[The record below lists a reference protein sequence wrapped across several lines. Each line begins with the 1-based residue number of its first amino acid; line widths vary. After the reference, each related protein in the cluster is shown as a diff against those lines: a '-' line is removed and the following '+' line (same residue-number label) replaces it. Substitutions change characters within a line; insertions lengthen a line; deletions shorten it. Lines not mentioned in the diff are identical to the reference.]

1 MSTAVRFAERMS
13 RLGTEGAFEVLARA
27 RKLEAQGKRIVHLEI
42 GEPDFATPDN
52 IVEAAIGAMQNGYT
66 HYTPA
71 SGIFE
76 AREAVAG
83 FVTRTLNPDVEANEV
98 VLVPGAKNVLLFTL
112 LACIEPGDEIILPDP
127 GYPAYASQVSFIGA
141 VPKVVTLREETGFRM
156 DLDELASL
164 VTPKTRMLIINT
176 PQNPTGGVLTEEDV
190 RFVCELAHKH
200 DLLVVSDEIYSQLV
214 YGFHHVSPLSQP
226 GMRERTV
233 LMDGLSKSY
242 AMTGWRLGYAVAP
255 KALAAKLDQLMI
267 NSSSCAAGFTQMA
280 AIEALSAPESAHAV
294 SRMVKVFEHRRDLIV
309 DGINAI
315 PGMRCTRPQG
325 AFYAFPNIQGTGFG
339 ERDLADR
346 LLTEA
351 GVAVLPGTA
360 FGDAGK
366 GYIRIAYTQSEDELS
381 RGLERIAEVVSKQPP
396 QQPPLPAQRPS
407 RRPPSAA
414 RPLSRPRPAW
424 RPRPLPSG
432 PRWPRR

>member
-1 MSTAVRFAERMS
+1 MSSTAVRFAERMS

-27 RKLEAQGKRIVHLEI
+27 RKLEAEGKRIVHLEI

-71 SGIFE
+71 SGIWE
-76 AREAVAG
+76 AREAVAQ
-83 FVTRTLNPDVEANEV
+83 FVSRMLSTEVEAADV
-98 VLVPGAKNVLLFTL
+98 VLVPGSKNVLLFTL
-112 LACIEPGDEIILPDP
+112 LACVEPGDEVILPDP

-141 VPKVVTLREETGFRM
+141 VPKTVTLREESGFRI

-164 VTPKTRMLIINT
+164 ETPKTRMLIINT

-190 RFVCELAHKH
+190 DFVCDLAHKH

-214 YGFHHVSPLSQP
+214 YGFHHVSPMSRP

-255 KALAAKLDQLMI
+255 RELSAKLDQLMI

-280 AIEALSAPESAHAV
+280 AIEALSAPESEHAV
-294 SRMVKVFEHRRDLIV
+294 SRMVKVFEHRRNLVV
-309 DGINAI
+309 DGLNAI
-315 PGMRCTRPQG
+315 PGMRCARPQG
-325 AFYAFPNIQGTGFG
+325 AFYAFPNIEGTGFD
-339 ERDLADR
+339 EHELADR
-346 LLTEA
+346 LLSEA

-360 FGDAGK
+360 VGHAGE
-366 GYIRIAYTQSEDELS
+366 GFIRLAYTQSEDELKV
-381 RGLERIAEVVSKQPP
+381 GLDRIREFI
-396 QQPPLPAQRPS
+396 
-407 RRPPSAA
+407 AA
-414 RPLSRPRPAW
+414 NPK
-424 RPRPLPSG
+424 
-432 PRWPRR
+432 

>member
-1 MSTAVRFAERMS
+1 VTAIRFAERMS
-13 RLGTEGAFEVLARA
+13 RLGTEGAFEVLAKA
-27 RKLEAQGKRIVHLEI
+27 RRLEAGGKKIVHLEI

-52 IVEAAIGAMQNGYT
+52 IVEAGISAMQHGYT

-83 FVTRTLNPDVEANEV
+83 FVARTLKTEVDPTEV
-98 VLVPGAKNVLLFTL
+98 VLVPGSKNVLLFTL
-112 LACIEPGDEIILPDP
+112 FACIEPGDEVILPDP
-127 GYPAYASQVSFIGA
+127 GYPAYASQVNFIGG
-141 VPKVVTLREETGFRM
+141 VPKTVTLREESGFRM

-176 PQNPTGGVLTEEDV
+176 PQNPTGGVLTAEDV
-190 RFVCELAHKH
+190 KFVCELAHKH

-214 YGFHHVSPLSQP
+214 YGFHHVSPLSHP

-280 AIEALSAPESAHAV
+280 AIEALSAPESEHAV
-294 SRMVKVFEHRRDLIV
+294 ARMVKVFEHRRNLVV
-309 DGINAI
+309 DGLNAI
-315 PGMRCTRPQG
+315 PGMRCARPQG
-325 AFYAFPNIQGTGFG
+325 SFYVFPNIEGTGFD
-339 ERDLADR
+339 EHELADR
-346 LLTEA
+346 LLAEE
-351 GVAVLPGTA
+351 GVAVLPGTY
-360 FGDAGK
+360 FGHAGK
-366 GYIRIAYTQSEDELS
+366 GFIRLAYTQSEDELKL
-381 RGLERIAEVVSKQPP
+381 GLDRIGEFIRAN
-396 QQPPLPAQRPS
+396 
-407 RRPPSAA
+407 
-414 RPLSRPRPAW
+414 PR
-424 RPRPLPSG
+424 
-432 PRWPRR
+432 

>member
-1 MSTAVRFAERMS
+1 MS
-13 RLGTEGAFEVLARA
+13 RLGTEGAFEVLAKA
-27 RKLEAQGKRIVHLEI
+27 RRLEAEGKTIVHLEI

-52 IVEAAIGAMQNGYT
+52 IIEAGISAMQNGYT

-71 SGIFE
+71 SGIME

-83 FVTRTLNPDVEANEV
+83 FVTRTLGVDIDPTEV
-98 VLVPGAKNVLLFTL
+98 VLVPGSKNVLLFTL
-112 LACIEPGDEIILPDP
+112 LACIEPGDEVILPDP
-127 GYPAYASQVSFIGA
+127 GYPAYASQVNFIGA
-141 VPKVVTLREETGFRM
+141 VPKLVTLREETGFRM

-176 PQNPTGGVLTEEDV
+176 PQNPTGGVLTQEDV
-190 RFVCELAHKH
+190 EFVCDLANKH

-214 YGFHHVSPLSQP
+214 YGFKHVSPLAHP
-226 GMRERTV
+226 GMRDRTV

-255 KALAAKLDQLMI
+255 KALAAKLDTLMI

-280 AIEALSAPESAHAV
+280 AIEALGSPDSEQAV
-294 SRMVKVFEHRRDLIV
+294 RHMVRIFEKRRDLVV
-309 DGINAI
+309 DGLNKI

-325 AFYAFPNIQGTGFG
+325 AFYAFPNIEGTGFG
-339 ERDLADR
+339 EKELSDR

-360 FGDAGK
+360 FGPAGK
-366 GYIRIAYTQSEDELS
+366 GFIRLAYTQSEDELS
-381 RGLERIAEVVSKQPP
+381 KGLKRIAEFVATHKP
-396 QQPPLPAQRPS
+396 
-407 RRPPSAA
+407 
-414 RPLSRPRPAW
+414 
-424 RPRPLPSG
+424 G
-432 PRWPRR
+432 

>member
-1 MSTAVRFAERMS
+1 MTIKFAERMS
-13 RLGTEGAFEVLARA
+13 RLGTEGAFVVLARA
-27 RKLEAQGKRIVHLEI
+27 RALEAQGRKIVHLEI

-52 IVEAAIGAMQNGYT
+52 IVEAGISAMQNGYT

-71 SGIFE
+71 SGIME

-83 FVTRTLNPDVEANEV
+83 FVSRTLKTEVEPTDV
-98 VLVPGAKNVLLFTL
+98 VLVPGSKNVLLFTL
-112 LACIEPGDEIILPDP
+112 LACIEPGDEVILPDP
-127 GYPAYASQVSFIGA
+127 AYPAYSSQVNFIGA
-141 VPKVVTLREETGFRM
+141 VPKLVTLREETGFRM
-156 DLDELASL
+156 DLDQLESL

-176 PQNPTGGVLTEEDV
+176 PQNPTGGILTEEDV
-190 RFVCELAHKH
+190 KFVCELAHKH

-214 YGFHHVSPLSQP
+214 YGFEHVSPLSQP

-280 AIEALSAPESAHAV
+280 AIEALSAPESESAV
-294 SRMVKVFEHRRDLIV
+294 HRMVKVFEHRRNLVV
-309 DGINAI
+309 DSLNAI
-315 PGMRCTRPQG
+315 PGVRCARPQG
-325 AFYAFPNIQGTGFG
+325 SFYAFPNITETGFD
-339 ERDLADR
+339 ERELADR

-360 FGDAGK
+360 FGAAGK
-366 GYIRIAYTQSEDELS
+366 GYIRLAYTQSEEELK
-381 RGLERIAEVVSKQPP
+381 RGLKLINDFI
-396 QQPPLPAQRPS
+396 
-407 RRPPSAA
+407 SAK
-414 RPLSRPRPAW
+414 RN
-424 RPRPLPSG
+424 
-432 PRWPRR
+432 

>member
-1 MSTAVRFAERMS
+1 VNIRFAERMS
-13 RLGTEGAFEVLARA
+13 RLGTEGAFVVLAKA
-27 RKLEAQGKRIVHLEI
+27 RRLEADGKKIVHLEI

-52 IVEAAIGAMQNGYT
+52 IVEAGISALQNGYT

-71 SGIFE
+71 SGIME

-83 FVTRTLNPDVEANEV
+83 FVSRTLKTAVDPTDV
-98 VLVPGAKNVLLFTL
+98 VLVPGSKNVLLFTL
-112 LACIEPGDEIILPDP
+112 FACIEPGDEVILPDP
-127 GYPAYASQVSFIGA
+127 AYPAYASQVNFIGA
-141 VPKVVTLREETGFRM
+141 IPKLVTLREETGFRM
-156 DLDELASL
+156 DLDQLASL

-176 PQNPTGGVLTEEDV
+176 PQNPTGGILTEEDV
-190 RFVCELAHKH
+190 KFVCELAHKH

-280 AIEALSAPESAHAV
+280 AIEALSAPESEHAV
-294 SRMVKVFEHRRDLIV
+294 HRMVKVFERRRDLVV
-309 DGINAI
+309 DGLNAI
-315 PGMRCTRPQG
+315 PGVRCAKPQG
-325 AFYAFPNIQGTGFG
+325 SFYAFPNIHGTGFD

-360 FGDAGK
+360 FGAAGK
-366 GYIRIAYTQSEDELS
+366 GYIRLAYTQSEDELR
-381 RGLERIAEVVSKQPP
+381 RGLKQIGDFIA
-396 QQPPLPAQRPS
+396 ANR
-407 RRPPSAA
+407 A
-414 RPLSRPRPAW
+414 
-424 RPRPLPSG
+424 
-432 PRWPRR
+432 

>member
-1 MSTAVRFAERMS
+1 MTIKFAERMS
-13 RLGTEGAFEVLARA
+13 RLGTEGAFEVLAKA
-27 RKLEAQGKRIVHLEI
+27 RRLEAEGKTIVHLEI

-52 IVEAAIGAMQNGYT
+52 IIEAGISAMQNGYT

-71 SGIFE
+71 SGIME

-83 FVTRTLNPDVEANEV
+83 FVTRTLGVDIDPTEV
-98 VLVPGAKNVLLFTL
+98 VLVPGSKNVLLFTL
-112 LACIEPGDEIILPDP
+112 LACIEPGDEVILPDP
-127 GYPAYASQVSFIGA
+127 GYPAYASQVNFIGA
-141 VPKVVTLREETGFRM
+141 VPKLVTLREETGFRM

-176 PQNPTGGVLTEEDV
+176 PQNPTGGVLTQEDV
-190 RFVCELAHKH
+190 EFVCDLANKH

-214 YGFHHVSPLSQP
+214 YGFKHVSPLAHP
-226 GMRERTV
+226 GMRDRTV

-255 KALAAKLDQLMI
+255 KALAAKLDTLMI

-280 AIEALSAPESAHAV
+280 AIEALGSPDSEQAV
-294 SRMVKVFEHRRDLIV
+294 RHMVRIFEKRRDLVV
-309 DGINAI
+309 DGLNKI

-325 AFYAFPNIQGTGFG
+325 AFYAFPNIEGTGFG
-339 ERDLADR
+339 EKELSDR

-360 FGDAGK
+360 FGPAGK
-366 GYIRIAYTQSEDELS
+366 GFIRLAYTQSEDELS
-381 RGLERIAEVVSKQPP
+381 KGLKRIAEFVATHKP
-396 QQPPLPAQRPS
+396 
-407 RRPPSAA
+407 
-414 RPLSRPRPAW
+414 
-424 RPRPLPSG
+424 G
-432 PRWPRR
+432 